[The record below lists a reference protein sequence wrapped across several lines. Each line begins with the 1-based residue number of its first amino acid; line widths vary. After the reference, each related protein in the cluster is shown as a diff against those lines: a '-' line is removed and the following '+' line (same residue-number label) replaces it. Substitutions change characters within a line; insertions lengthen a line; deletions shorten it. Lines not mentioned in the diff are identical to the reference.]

1 MESYSDA
8 KKILTADYKNI
19 MSAYSLFCT
28 QIETQE
34 DKMNTD
40 QINAKAA
47 YYTVIWRYLK
57 SDAPLV
63 SIIEKKIRQNL
74 DEQLT
79 TVDNELAVAILVESR
94 IHDLERSGLVLVQ
107 RNENGTTVINLTEK
121 GKVMS
126 RNIQRD
132 IRE

>member
-57 SDAPLV
+57 NDAPLV

>member
-47 YYTVIWRYLK
+47 YYTVIWR
-57 SDAPLV
+57 
-63 SIIEKKIRQNL
+63 
-74 DEQLT
+74 
-79 TVDNELAVAILVESR
+79 
-94 IHDLERSGLVLVQ
+94 
-107 RNENGTTVINLTEK
+107 
-121 GKVMS
+121 
-126 RNIQRD
+126 
-132 IRE
+132 

>member
-1 MESYSDA
+1 
-8 KKILTADYKNI
+8 
-19 MSAYSLFCT
+19 
-28 QIETQE
+28 
-34 DKMNTD
+34 
-40 QINAKAA
+40 
-47 YYTVIWRYLK
+47 VIWRYLK
-57 SDAPLV
+57 NDAPLV

>member
-57 SDAPLV
+57 HDAPLV

-94 IHDLERSGLVLVQ
+94 IHDLERSGLVLVK

>member
-57 SDAPLV
+57 NDAPLV

-121 GKVMS
+121 GKVVS